1 MNLLNQSKDR
11 FSYVHKTTLITGPTS
26 EPVTLQE
33 AQDHLNFRSGQ
44 EDYIYS
50 LIVTARVSLERYLN
64 RALITQEWKVFY
76 DCWHNVI
83 QIPFGNLRLRA
94 ADVGPPEVV
103 KRPLVKY
110 YNTDGDL
117 ITLDEAGFY
126 WVVTTTDPARIVKKH
141 DAVYPQ
147 LQQGRPDAIEITF
160 LCGFADSPTDV
171 PAPIKHAMKL
181 LITDYFENKGTV
193 VLGSV
198 NKIPGF
204 VTDLVHTYKLYEF

>member
-1 MNLLNQSKDR
+1 M
-11 FSYVHKTTLITGPTS
+11 HKTTLITGPSS
-26 EPVTLQE
+26 EPITLQE

-44 EDYIYS
+44 EDYIDS
-50 LIVTARVSLERYLN
+50 LIVTARVSIERYLN

-76 DCWHNVI
+76 DCWHGELK
-83 QIPFGNLRLRA
+83 IPFGNLQLRA
-94 ADVGPPEVV
+94 SAIGPPAVE

-117 ITLDEAGFY
+117 TTLDEDDFY
-126 WVVTTTDPARIVKKH
+126 WVVNTTDPARIVRKY

-147 LQQGRPDAIEITF
+147 LQIGRPDAIEITF
-160 LCGFADSPTDV
+160 LCGFGSGPSDV

-198 NKIPGF
+198 NKIPDF
-204 VTDLVHTYKLYEF
+204 VTDLIHTYKLYSF